1 MTVPIQMFIGVK
13 EPLQFTP
20 LPILLVHKPNP
31 FGWAATNPF
40 GWAVPKVTLPRAFQM
55 RKGVKDGV
63 VGVRAFGL
71 RPEGNLGF
79 PYLDIDRIHKRQ
91 SLLLLMKIV

>member
-31 FGWAATNPF
+31 FGWAA
-40 GWAVPKVTLPRAFQM
+40 PKVTLPRAFQM